1 MEIEKI
7 NASIIK
13 DINKMTDKANGYFT
27 IIKLD
32 DSLKA
37 GLDVFKIDPIK
48 FKISEKI
55 KKSFDPKRIL
65 NPGKMYSGI

>member
-1 MEIEKI
+1 
-7 NASIIK
+7 
-13 DINKMTDKANGYFT
+13 MTDKANGYFT

-55 KKSFDPKRIL
+55 KKSFDPKEF
-65 NPGKMYSGI
+65 